1 MSSTPITDAVAAET
15 FAQLLDAWAQLLLDE
30 ELLLAVESGLSSDGK
45 RQWLLR
51 FAGEEKQFVAIWM
64 TLRQRTVYVEIELMP
79 PPEENV
85 SEVLTIAM
93 TKNFDLFPLHLAI
106 GPDNGMYLVMRF
118 PVGDAS
124 NGLFDEISG
133 AALRYVDEL
142 FPTLMARGYASA
154 YRRRVQARPK
164 RSL

>member
-1 MSSTPITDAVAAET
+1 MSSTPITDAVATET

-154 YRRRVQARPK
+154 YRRRVQTRPK

>member
-93 TKNFDLFPLHLAI
+93 TKNFDLYPLHLAI

-124 NGLFDEISG
+124 SELFDEISG

-154 YRRRVQARPK
+154 YRRRVPSKARK
-164 RSL
+164 

>member
-154 YRRRVQARPK
+154 YRRRVQTRPK

>member
-1 MSSTPITDAVAAET
+1 MSSTPITDAVAAEN
-15 FAQLLDAWAQLLLDE
+15 FAEVLDAWAQLLLDE
-30 ELLLAVESGLSSDGK
+30 ALLLDAETGLSFDGK

-51 FAGEEKQFVAIWM
+51 FAGDEKQFVAIWM

-85 SEVLTIAM
+85 AEVLTMAM
-93 TKNFDLFPLHLAI
+93 AKNFDLYPLHLAI
-106 GPDNGMYLVMRF
+106 GPDNGIYLVMRF

-124 NGLFDEISG
+124 SELFDEISG

-142 FPTLMARGYASA
+142 FPTMMARGYASA
-154 YRRRVQARPK
+154 YRRRSSSPSRK
-164 RSL
+164 

>member
-1 MSSTPITDAVAAET
+1 MSSTPITDAAAAEK
-15 FAQLLDAWAQLLLDE
+15 FSQLLDSWAQLLLDE
-30 ELLLAVESGLSSDGK
+30 DLLIAAETGLSYDGK

-85 SEVLTIAM
+85 SEVLTMAM
-93 TKNFDLFPLHLAI
+93 AKNFDLYPLHLAI
-106 GPDNGMYLVMRF
+106 GPDNGIYLVMRF

-124 NGLFDEISG
+124 SELFDEISG

-142 FPTLMARGYASA
+142 FPTLMARAYATA
-154 YRRRVQARPK
+154 YRRRSSSKSRK
-164 RSL
+164 

>member
-15 FAQLLDAWAQLLLDE
+15 FAQLLDSWAKLLLDE
-30 ELLLAVESGLSSDGK
+30 DLLVAAETGLSHDGK

-85 SEVLTIAM
+85 SEVLTMALA
-93 TKNFDLFPLHLAI
+93 KNFELYPLHLAI
-106 GPDNGMYLVMRF
+106 GPDNGIYLVMRF

-124 NGLFDEISG
+124 SELFDEISG

-154 YRRRVQARPK
+154 YRRRVTTRARN
-164 RSL
+164 

>member
-1 MSSTPITDAVAAET
+1 MSSTPITDAAAAEK
-15 FAQLLDAWAQLLLDE
+15 FAQLLDSWAQLLLDQ
-30 ELLLAVESGLSSDGK
+30 ELLLAAESGLSSDGK

-85 SEVLTIAM
+85 SEVLTMAM
-93 TKNFDLFPLHLAI
+93 AKNFDLYPLHLAI
-106 GPDNGMYLVMRF
+106 GPDNGLYLVMRF

-124 NGLFDEISG
+124 GELFDEISG

-154 YRRRVQARPK
+154 YRRRASSKSRK
-164 RSL
+164 

>member
-1 MSSTPITDAVAAET
+1 MSSTPITDVAAAEEFARTLDAWSQRLLDDEMLLAAET
-15 FAQLLDAWAQLLLDE
+15 
-30 ELLLAVESGLSSDGK
+30 GISSDGK
-45 RQWLLR
+45 KQWLLR

-93 TKNFDLFPLHLAI
+93 AKNFDLYPLHLAI

-124 NGLFDEISG
+124 SELFDEISG
-133 AALRYVDEL
+133 AALRYVDDL

-154 YRRRVQARPK
+154 YRRRVTRQS
-164 RSL
+164 RS

>member
-1 MSSTPITDAVAAET
+1 MSSTPITDVAAAEEFARTLDAWSQRLLDDEMLLAAET
-15 FAQLLDAWAQLLLDE
+15 
-30 ELLLAVESGLSSDGK
+30 GISSDGK
-45 RQWLLR
+45 KQWLLR

-93 TKNFDLFPLHLAI
+93 AKNFDLYPLHLAI

-124 NGLFDEISG
+124 SELFDEISG

-154 YRRRVQARPK
+154 YRRRVTRQS
-164 RSL
+164 RS

>member
-1 MSSTPITDAVAAET
+1 MSSTPITDAAAAEN
-15 FAQLLDAWAQLLLDE
+15 FSQLLDSWAQLLLDE
-30 ELLLAVESGLSSDGK
+30 DLLIAAETGLSYDGK

-85 SEVLTIAM
+85 SEVLTMAM
-93 TKNFDLFPLHLAI
+93 AKNFDLYPLHLAI
-106 GPDNGMYLVMRF
+106 GPDNGIYLVMRF

-124 NGLFDEISG
+124 SELFDEISG

-142 FPTLMARGYASA
+142 FPTLMARGYATA
-154 YRRRVQARPK
+154 YRRRSSSKSRK
-164 RSL
+164 

>member
-30 ELLLAVESGLSSDGK
+30 DLLVAAETGLSYDGK

-93 TKNFDLFPLHLAI
+93 TKNFDLYPLHLAI

-124 NGLFDEISG
+124 SELFDEISG

-142 FPTLMARGYASA
+142 FPTLMARGYASV
-154 YRRRVQARPK
+154 YRRRGPSKARK
-164 RSL
+164 